1 MSPDS
6 VFKNIVLKKMKWMAD
21 IEEKDPRQFL
31 VKDFGAPWIILK
43 ALPLW
48 PFETPIGREE
58 GGIKLI
64 RIWQGEKERKK
75 NPGR

>member
-1 MSPDS
+1 
-6 VFKNIVLKKMKWMAD
+6 MAD